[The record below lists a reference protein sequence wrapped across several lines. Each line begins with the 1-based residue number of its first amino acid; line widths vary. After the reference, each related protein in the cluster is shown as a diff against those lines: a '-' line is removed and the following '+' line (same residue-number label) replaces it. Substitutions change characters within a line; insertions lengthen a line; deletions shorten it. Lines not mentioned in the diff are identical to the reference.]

1 MERGEQVAAKTDN
14 LDTRLTI
21 AAHHEAGHIVI
32 AAAMGLRLRPEGI
45 MVDKGAWGLACFYKE
60 PDESDESKE
69 SIIVATVAGYL
80 AQKRFCEEHGYS
92 CPLPDDLEVTL
103 SPDSKEARGIETNL
117 SRQYLGKRTVPE
129 VHELL
134 QQRAAELVL
143 QHWPAIEAVA
153 REVASKSLAPLKPL
167 KSGTQWSDQTS
178 ARSLPGDE
186 VVKIVE
192 RFGIKAVC
200 VTES

>member
-1 MERGEQVAAKTDN
+1 
-14 LDTRLTI
+14 
-21 AAHHEAGHIVI
+21 VI

-153 REVASKSLAPLKPL
+153 REVASTSLAPLKPL

>member
-1 MERGEQVAAKTDN
+1 MESGEQVAAKTDD

-32 AAAMGLRLRPEGI
+32 AAAMELRLRPEGI

-103 SPDSKEARGIETNL
+103 STGLERGARNRNQSFKAVPGQEDSM
-117 SRQYLGKRTVPE
+117 
-129 VHELL
+129 
-134 QQRAAELVL
+134 
-143 QHWPAIEAVA
+143 
-153 REVASKSLAPLKPL
+153 PLKVSASHC
-167 KSGTQWSDQTS
+167 SGVA
-178 ARSLPGDE
+178 ARQ
-186 VVKIVE
+186 I
-192 RFGIKAVC
+192 
-200 VTES
+200 